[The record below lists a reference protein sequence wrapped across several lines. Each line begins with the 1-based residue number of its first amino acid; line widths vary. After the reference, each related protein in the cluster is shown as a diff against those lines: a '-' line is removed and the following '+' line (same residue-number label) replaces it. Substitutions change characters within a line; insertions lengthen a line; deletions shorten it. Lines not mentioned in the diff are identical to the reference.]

1 MAQLPSRFRTAD
13 VPEQHVQVLDH
24 QDEPLAVP
32 VCEVLEDAE
41 AAVAERPVVLDLPQF
56 LVGAVQVRA
65 IVLARRPV
73 GEAGQAFEPEFAG
86 GRDLVAFLGKDDRE
100 EAYREAVVPTYFGRD
115 P

>member
-1 MAQLPSRFRTAD
+1 M
-13 VPEQHVQVLDH
+13 
-24 QDEPLAVP
+24 P

-73 GEAGQAFEPEFAG
+73 GEAGQAFEPEFPG
-86 GRDLVAFLGKDDRE
+86 GRDLVAFLGKDDWE
-100 EAYREAVVPTYFGRD
+100 EARGQAGVPAYLGRD